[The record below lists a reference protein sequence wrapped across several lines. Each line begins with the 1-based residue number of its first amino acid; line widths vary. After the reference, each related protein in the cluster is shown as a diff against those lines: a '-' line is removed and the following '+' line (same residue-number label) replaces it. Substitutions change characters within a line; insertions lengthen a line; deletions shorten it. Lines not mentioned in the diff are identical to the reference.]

1 MTEYNLKFWK
11 NHCYYCNKV
20 TQNKTIYIKVTY
32 NKKRQLCDYCYNVYI
47 KNMITYKKRFKT
59 LELYYKWLRMGKPQ
73 EALI

>member
-1 MTEYNLKFWK
+1 MYIRISNLSKSFKMFKNLKFWK

-47 KNMITYKKRFKT
+47 KYMITYKKRFKT
-59 LELYYKWLRMGKPQ
+59 LELY
-73 EALI
+73 